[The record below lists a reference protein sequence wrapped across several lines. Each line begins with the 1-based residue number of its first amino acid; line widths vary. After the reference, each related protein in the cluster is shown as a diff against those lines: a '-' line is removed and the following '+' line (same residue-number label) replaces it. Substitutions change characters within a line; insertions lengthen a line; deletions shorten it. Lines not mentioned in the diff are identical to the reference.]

1 MHSTRGRTF
10 AALQHSLRIPRVL
23 VTVGVL
29 MAGVVLAPAA
39 VAAPQVRPAVPTSD
53 GLLADPGDPTTAD
66 EAQTAWLEATGA
78 AESMNEKVLVA
89 IDVEHQAR
97 AEVESAA
104 RTVTAK
110 EQALRTAKTRN
121 AAAGTASA
129 AAAKKLAVASAAE
142 ASYQDKVDE
151 FADASFRG
159 ARFGSM
165 SAMFTANSPEDFL
178 ETASTLELVADDT
191 AQTLDR
197 AAAAKATAAQ
207 ARTGAQQ
214 AADSAAAAKSAA
226 DAAVTDAAA
235 ARTHA
240 ETALKASH
248 AATDQVR
255 SRQAKLKR
263 EADRLEALQNRLSE
277 QERQAALAAQAAAA
291 RQAAQEAQARADR
304 NRAAAAQ
311 QQAAAEQA
319 AAEQAAAEQAAPKV
333 ADAPAGQNPSS
344 AAAAPGSP
352 AEAAPTEAAP
362 TEVTATEVTATEVTA
377 TEAAPTE
384 AAPTEV
390 TATEAAPSAAAPTAA
405 APTAAAPSGAA
416 EVAVQAALSKV
427 GSPYVY
433 GAAGPDSFDCSGF
446 TSWAYA
452 QAGITIPRTSGGQ
465 AGLQYVPLDQLR
477 PGDLITYYSP
487 VHHVAMYIGNGQ
499 IVHASTSSKPVY
511 VTTMYYGGPNGT
523 GHRVVG

>member
-10 AALQHSLRIPRVL
+10 AALQHSLRTPRVL

-66 EAQTAWLEATGA
+66 EAQTAWLEATEA
-78 AESMNEKVLVA
+78 AEAMNEKVLVA

-121 AAAGTASA
+121 AAAETASA
-129 AAAKKLAVASAAE
+129 AAAKKLALASAAE

-178 ETASTLELVADDT
+178 ETASTLDLVADDT

-207 ARTGAQQ
+207 ARTDAQQ

-226 DAAVTDAAA
+226 DTAVTDAAA
-235 ARTHA
+235 AKTHA
-240 ETALKASH
+240 QAALKASH

-255 SRQAKLKR
+255 NQQAKLKS
-263 EADRLEALQNRLSE
+263 EADRLEALQSRLSE

-304 NRAAAAQ
+304 NRAAAPQ
-311 QQAAAEQA
+311 QQAAP
-319 AAEQAAAEQAAPKV
+319 EQAAPQV
-333 ADAPAGQNPSS
+333 AAAPADENPSS
-344 AAAAPGSP
+344 AADAPASSAG
-352 AEAAPTEAAP
+352 AAPTEAAP
-362 TEVTATEVTATEVTA
+362 TE
-377 TEAAPTE
+377 
-384 AAPTEV
+384 
-390 TATEAAPSAAAPTAA
+390 
-405 APTAAAPSGAA
+405 AAPSGAA

-427 GSPYVY
+427 GSQYVF
-433 GAAGPDSFDCSGF
+433 GAAGPDAFDCSGL

-465 AGLQYVPLDQLR
+465 AGLQYVPLDELR

-487 VHHVAMYIGNGQ
+487 VHHVAMYIGDGQ

-511 VTTMYYGGPNGT
+511 VTTMYYGGPNPT

>member
-10 AALQHSLRIPRVL
+10 AALQHSLRTPRVL

-39 VAAPQVRPAVPTSD
+39 VAAPQVRTAVPTSD

-66 EAQTAWLEATGA
+66 EAQTAWLEATEA

-110 EQALRTAKTRN
+110 EQALRTAKTEN
-121 AAAGTASA
+121 AAAETASA
-129 AAAKKLAVASAAE
+129 AAAKKLALASAAE

-178 ETASTLELVADDT
+178 ETASTLDLVADDT

-207 ARTGAQQ
+207 ARTDAQQ

-235 ARTHA
+235 AKTHA
-240 ETALKASH
+240 EAALKASH
-248 AATDQVR
+248 VATDQVR
-255 SRQAKLKR
+255 NQQAKLKI
-263 EADRLEALQNRLSE
+263 EAGRLETLQNRLSE
-277 QERQAALAAQAAAA
+277 QEREAALAAQAAAA
-291 RQAAQEAQARADR
+291 RQAAQAVEAQARADR

-311 QQAAAEQA
+311 QQAAPEP
-319 AAEQAAAEQAAPKV
+319 AAPPA
-333 ADAPAGQNPSS
+333 ADAPADQNPSA

-352 AEAAPTEAAP
+352 AEAAPAAAAPATAAP
-362 TEVTATEVTATEVTA
+362 TEV
-377 TEAAPTE
+377 APTD
-384 AAPTEV
+384 
-390 TATEAAPSAAAPTAA
+390 AAPS
-405 APTAAAPSGAA
+405 SAA

-427 GSPYVY
+427 GSPYVF
-433 GAAGPDSFDCSGF
+433 GAAGPSSFDCSGL

-477 PGDLITYYSP
+477 PGDLVTYYSP

-499 IVHASTSSKPVY
+499 IVQASTSSKPVY
-511 VTTMYYGGPNGT
+511 VTTVDYNGNNPT